1 VDGRLY
7 ATPESD
13 ARELACGLAW
23 LWRLGPLL
31 DDPDVRAVGIGT
43 NAEAGALDALA
54 RAGRLAAA
62 VVFVDEQGD
71 ATPPLPARRHVT
83 GVARFAPSCM
93 VDGRFLLLDGVS
105 PTVASSL
112 GVHAGVVDGRTL
124 VVGASSATAWTLL
137 HQFWSLEAVARFLI
151 EKLERPLVALPP
163 VGCVRLDDAPG
174 TAQHQIEGNAHSDH
188 RQARRIHA
196 LARTYAGR
204 DAVLNLA
211 VSARALAPDLRTEI
225 PLQDRWPTAVQA
237 IARGV
242 GRGAF
247 EPVGHGYLHLDRV
260 ALDRGVVEKHE
271 FANLDLVDAYWRIEA
286 ALEWHEQSLGRMPRT
301 FVAPAW
307 GYSEG
312 TLSALKK
319 LDVTAW
325 RRPSLGPL
333 RGNGSVRETLD
344 SAFRGL
350 RGLDLMPLVTL
361 ASYGRPPTPVLH
373 GALFDLRL
381 EQLRSSRDVA
391 TAARLLVRR
400 DIARLPSLPGVRWIG
415 AGDLVR
421 LLDEHGTIEVRGEE
435 VSADDA
441 PGARLLTNESR
452 GQAAV
457 PARRRL
463 RLPGRGAV
471 GR

>member
-1 VDGRLY
+1 M
-7 ATPESD
+7 PESD
-13 ARELACGLAW
+13 AGELARGLAW
-23 LWRLGPLL
+23 LWRLGPVL
-31 DDPDVRAVGIGT
+31 DDPDPRAVGIGT
-43 NAEAGALDALA
+43 QEEAGELHALA
-54 RAGRLAAA
+54 REGKLAAA

-71 ATPPLPARRHVT
+71 AAPPLPARRHVT
-83 GVARFAPSCM
+83 GVARFGPGSI
-93 VDGRFLLLDGVS
+93 VDGRFLLLDAVS
-105 PTVASSL
+105 PTVSSSL
-112 GVHAGVVDGRTL
+112 GVHAGVVGGRTL

-137 HQFWSLEAVARFLI
+137 HQFWSFEAVARFLI

-196 LARTYAGR
+196 LARTYEGR

-211 VSARALAPDLRTEI
+211 VAARALAPDLRTEI
-225 PLQDRWPTAVQA
+225 PLQDRWPTAVEA

-242 GRGAF
+242 GRGTF
-247 EPVGHGYLHLDRV
+247 EPVGHGYLHLDRA

-271 FANLDLVDAYWRIEA
+271 FADLDLADALWRIEA
-286 ALEWHEQSLGRMPRT
+286 SLEWHEQSLGRRPQT

-307 GYSEG
+307 GYSDG
-312 TLSALKK
+312 TLSALKR

-325 RRPSLGPL
+325 RQPSLGPL
-333 RGNGSVRETLD
+333 RQDGSVHETLD

-350 RGLDLMPLVTL
+350 RGSNLAPFVTL
-361 ASYGRPPTPVLH
+361 ASFGRPPTPVFH

-381 EQLRSSRDVA
+381 EQLRASRDVA

-400 DIARLPSLPGVRWIG
+400 DIARLPSLSGVRWVG

-421 LLDEHGTIEVRGEE
+421 LLDEHGTIEVSGTA
-435 VSADDA
+435 VSAHDA
-441 PGARLLTNESR
+441 PSARLLTNETR
-452 GQAAV
+452 GGAA
-457 PARRRL
+457 ASGGRRL
-463 RLPGRGAV
+463 RNRRAV
-471 GR
+471 HR